1 MKNLRWILIGGGALL
16 VAASVFFLGL
26 QAMESSR
33 AFRGSAIGTPVPP
46 AMNFE
51 LQRTDGTPFVLSEQH
66 GKVVLIY
73 TGFTHCLDFCPG
85 TLAKFNQ
92 IAESLGED
100 AAQVEFIF
108 VTVDPE
114 RDSPDIIAN
123 YVSSFGANIVG
134 LTGTMEQLEK
144 VWVGYGA
151 GRILEQ
157 PDANGNY
164 EVSHSTRVW
173 VIDKNGLLRITF
185 PFEMTASDMT
195 HDVQILLA
203 E

>member
-1 MKNLRWILIGGGALL
+1 MKNLRWVLIAGGALL

-26 QAMESSR
+26 QALEAGK

-51 LQRTDGTPFVLSEQH
+51 LQRTDGTPYVLSEQR

-100 AAQVEFIF
+100 YTQVEFVF

-114 RDSPDIIAN
+114 RDSPDIIAS
-123 YVSSFGANIVG
+123 YVSSFGANIIG

-151 GRILEQ
+151 GRIVEQ
-157 PDANGNY
+157 PDAEGNY

-173 VIDKNGLLRITF
+173 VIDKDGLLRVTF

-195 HDVQILLA
+195 HDVQLLLA

>member
-1 MKNLRWILIGGGALL
+1 MKNLRWILIGGGAVL

-26 QAMESSR
+26 QAFESSR

-51 LQRTDGTPFVLSEQH
+51 LQRTDGTPYVLSEQR
-66 GKVVLIY
+66 GKVVLMY
-73 TGFTHCLDFCPG
+73 TGFTNCLDFCPG
-85 TLAKFNQ
+85 TLAKFKQ
-92 IAESLGED
+92 IADSLGED
-100 AAQVEFIF
+100 AAQVEFVFI
-108 VTVDPE
+108 TVDPD
-114 RDSPDIIAN
+114 RDTPDVITDYLNSISTHII
-123 YVSSFGANIVG
+123 G
-134 LTGTMEQLEK
+134 LTGTLEQLEK

-157 PDANGNY
+157 PDSDGNY

>member
-26 QAMESSR
+26 QAFEGGR
-33 AFRGSAIGTPVPP
+33 AFRGSAIGTPVPL
-46 AMNFE
+46 AMDFE
-51 LQRTDGTPFVLSEQH
+51 LQRTDGASYRLSQQR

-73 TGFTHCLDFCPG
+73 TGFTNCMDFCPG
-85 TLAKFNQ
+85 TLAKFRQ
-92 IAESLGED
+92 IAENLGED
-100 AAQVEFIF
+100 ASQVEFVF
-108 VTVDPE
+108 VTVDPD
-114 RDSPDIIAN
+114 RDAPGVIADYLKGFSPDFI
-123 YVSSFGANIVG
+123 G
-134 LTGTMEQLEK
+134 LTGTLEQLEK

-151 GRILEQ
+151 GRVLEQ
-157 PDANGNY
+157 PDAAGNY

-173 VIDKNGLLRITF
+173 VIDKDGFLRITF

-195 HDVQILLA
+195 HDVQLLLA

>member
-16 VAASVFFLGL
+16 VAASVFFLGM
-26 QAMESSR
+26 QAVEGSR

-46 AMNFE
+46 AMDFE
-51 LQRTDGTPFVLSEQH
+51 LLGTDGAPYRLSDQR

-73 TGFTHCLDFCPG
+73 TGFTNCPDFCPG
-85 TLAKFNQ
+85 TLAKFKQ
-92 IAESLGED
+92 IADNLGED
-100 AAQVEFIF
+100 AAQVEFVF
-108 VTVDPE
+108 VTVDPD
-114 RDSPDIIAN
+114 RDTPEVIAN
-123 YVSSFGANIVG
+123 YLNSFSPDLIG
-134 LTGTMEQLEK
+134 LTGTLEQLEK

-151 GRILEQ
+151 GRIVEQ
-157 PDANGNY
+157 PDGDGNY

-185 PFEMTASDMT
+185 PFEMNASDMT
-195 HDVQILLA
+195 HDVQLLLA

>member
-1 MKNLRWILIGGGALL
+1 MKNLRWILIGGGAVL
-16 VAASVFFLGL
+16 VAVSVFFLGL
-26 QAMESSR
+26 QAVESSG
-33 AFRGSAIGTPVPP
+33 AFRGSAIGTPLPP

-51 LQRTDGTPFVLSEQH
+51 LQRTDGSPFVLSDQR
-66 GKVVLIY
+66 GKIVLIY
-73 TGFTHCLDFCPG
+73 TGFTNCLDFCLG
-85 TLAKFNQ
+85 TLAKFKQVADN
-92 IAESLGED
+92 LGEE
-100 AAQVEFIF
+100 AAQVEFVF
-108 VTVDPE
+108 VTVDPD
-114 RDSPDIIAN
+114 RDTPDIIAKYLN
-123 YVSSFGANIVG
+123 SFSPDFIG
-134 LTGTMEQLEK
+134 LTGTLEQLEK

-157 PDANGNY
+157 PDADGNY